1 MNDIFNFVE
10 IPYNLRSNYELER
23 KRVKTVY
30 HGSESLSAL
39 ACKLW
44 DFLLNSTKYSS
55 SLSCVLHLV
64 VIFLEISQRVFY
76 PTI

>member
-30 HGSESLSAL
+30 HVSESLSAL

-44 DFLLNSTKYSS
+44 DFLPNSTKYSR
-55 SLSCVLHLV
+55 SLNCELHLV
-64 VIFLEISQRVFY
+64 VVFLKISQRVFY